1 MLFLSLEC
9 LCVEVTGSEVPV
21 LQVLWFLGGYKVGDI
36 EGKVVLV
43 CLEKAVAL
51 LAKYSDLC
59 LNAG

>member
-21 LQVLWFLGGYKVGDI
+21 LQVLWFLGGHKVVYI
-36 EGKVVLV
+36 EGEVLLV
-43 CLEKAVAL
+43 CLEEAVAL